1 MKQNL
6 QGDTITILNE
16 NIPLITTQNGYYA
29 IPIMRAKK
37 LINNLDRETT
47 IGYENVPWT
56 YSWLTCGHI
65 ISANS
70 CNGFEI
76 L

>member
-29 IPIMRAKK
+29 IPITRAKK
-37 LINNLDRETT
+37 MINKLDRETT

-56 YSWLTCGHI
+56 YNWLT
-65 ISANS
+65 
-70 CNGFEI
+70 
-76 L
+76 

>member
-29 IPIMRAKK
+29 IPITRAKK

-47 IGYENVPWT
+47 IT
-56 YSWLTCGHI
+56 
-65 ISANS
+65 
-70 CNGFEI
+70 
-76 L
+76 